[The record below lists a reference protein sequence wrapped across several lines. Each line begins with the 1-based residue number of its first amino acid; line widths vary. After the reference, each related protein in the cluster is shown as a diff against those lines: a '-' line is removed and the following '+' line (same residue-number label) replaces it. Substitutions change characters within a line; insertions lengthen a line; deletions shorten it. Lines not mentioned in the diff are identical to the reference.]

1 MIVLICVLLGASFSD
16 SLAEQRI
23 NELGQIST
31 SDNSEYV
38 SGVKSYY
45 NRTFSAILALSQIF
59 LVFELTLLF
68 LPKKSE
74 LWWRSYLNVF
84 LKGLLFLIPVLIFP
98 TMYMDYPAPVY
109 LHLLGYNL
117 AMFLIFV
124 SILLAIF
131 SLSKSKIFSTFI
143 MQIFYLVLFGSV
155 FYANPI
161 VESATNTLTRSSI
174 INFILSINPM
184 IMGSAIIN
192 VDLIRMP
199 FLYDNSVIQFYNF
212 EYPAQIGLLGLI
224 IMPFVFILLSLLFY
238 KLRYNKLF
246 AIKTTEGEIN

>member
-1 MIVLICVLLGASFSD
+1 MTKGEANRWLHHLKSQETQNADWNPSPTDNRTILELAHVWQDLHGKNLLDVSRKKRLFDLCRALGNP
-16 SLAEQRI
+16 RI

-45 NRTFSAILALSQIF
+45 NRTFSAILALCQIF

-109 LHLLGYNL
+109 LHLLG
-117 AMFLIFV
+117 FL
-124 SILLAIF
+124 
-131 SLSKSKIFSTFI
+131 
-143 MQIFYLVLFGSV
+143 
-155 FYANPI
+155 
-161 VESATNTLTRSSI
+161 
-174 INFILSINPM
+174 
-184 IMGSAIIN
+184 
-192 VDLIRMP
+192 
-199 FLYDNSVIQFYNF
+199 
-212 EYPAQIGLLGLI
+212 
-224 IMPFVFILLSLLFY
+224 
-238 KLRYNKLF
+238 
-246 AIKTTEGEIN
+246 